1 MYLGNK
7 NKKKKISSNYSLQE
21 FDYILFQ
28 TKQILVL
35 KKQNETVQ
43 KFSDVDQLLSLI
55 YFS

>member
-7 NKKKKISSNYSLQE
+7 NKKKKISLNYCLQE

-28 TKQILVL
+28 AKQILVL

-43 KFSDVDQLLSLI
+43 KFSDVDHLLSLI